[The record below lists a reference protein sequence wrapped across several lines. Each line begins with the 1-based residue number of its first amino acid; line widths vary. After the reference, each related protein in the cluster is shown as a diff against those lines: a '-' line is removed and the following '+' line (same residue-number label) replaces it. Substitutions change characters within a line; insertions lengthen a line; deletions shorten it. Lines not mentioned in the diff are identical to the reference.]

1 MMNQAH
7 RVTRRKSTSL
17 AAVNNPSAA
26 AAAVKVASASPLEPT
41 TLSNRRSTASKAG
54 AGSRASHVGSYPSP
68 PSSLP
73 QQTTVPEMYRRSTTT
88 ERNGSAVTD
97 GPPLSSMAENE
108 KSVGKGRIRRA
119 SEGSKLSKEGKR
131 ASNGDLRCEKCG
143 KGYKH
148 SSCLTKHL
156 WEHTPEWAFTSKLL
170 ISKHQQVQLL
180 EAASVLVAMN
190 QEGPTPP
197 DSARLRD
204 SDHSSASPAAS
215 GSPDPQEDDPSSA
228 GATPPPQDNA
238 ASRHGQSKRHSDN
251 SSAYSRS
258 YQSTVFSSESAP
270 NMHNGFS
277 HYRQCSADNR
287 PPTAGTS
294 VAGSYRDEEEQADL
308 AAAVGL
314 LSCSFGTPKSG
325 PTTLQSDV
333 PPVPPLPERFRGLSG
348 TTLTSNTKQP
358 SVQAHSYSSYGVHDK
373 DVAMDDDEDD
383 DEDDFDHRS
392 VHRGRHDE
400 DEDGMFGNMEE

>member
-1 MMNQAH
+1 MNQAH

-156 WEHTPEWAFTSKLL
+156 LVPSTHRPTSLHSSPTHAYRRQLYTTAADTNRNRWEHTPEWAFTSKLL

-258 YQSTVFSSESAP
+258 YQSTVFSSE
-270 NMHNGFS
+270 
-277 HYRQCSADNR
+277 
-287 PPTAGTS
+287 
-294 VAGSYRDEEEQADL
+294 
-308 AAAVGL
+308 
-314 LSCSFGTPKSG
+314 
-325 PTTLQSDV
+325 
-333 PPVPPLPERFRGLSG
+333 
-348 TTLTSNTKQP
+348 
-358 SVQAHSYSSYGVHDK
+358 
-373 DVAMDDDEDD
+373 
-383 DEDDFDHRS
+383 
-392 VHRGRHDE
+392 
-400 DEDGMFGNMEE
+400 